1 MALTPYHNTECRV
14 GILTEAAQK
23 VRGRSWWSISGALIG
38 AFALGWVL
46 WRVDYGRLQGIIIQ
60 ANVGFLLLVPL
71 AIAVEQL
78 VRAWKW
84 RQFLHGILPIGTLR
98 LFGAIMA
105 GYFANILIPLG
116 VSPIVRSWLVARL
129 EELRMGTVLATAA
142 IDRLVD
148 GIIFIGFVAFALGFA
163 VFPDPGGDLRLGL
176 IVGGVGS
183 LVLFSLLLFALARW
197 KKRAS
202 HGDGWTARLGAHLP
216 TRFAGPINGFLQS
229 FNEGIVWP
237 DEIWRGAGVIIASIG
252 IKLIATTH
260 FLWAGLAFGVVLRPA
275 EYVFLLVFLG
285 FLIILTRLVR
295 IPGGF
300 LVGGVFALDLLG
312 VAEEQSLAMVLL
324 VHFASLMTIS
334 TIGAFAL
341 WRNGV
346 AIADLRSIKESGD
359 GHP

>member
-1 MALTPYHNTECRV
+1 M
-14 GILTEAAQK
+14 I
-23 VRGRSWWSISGALIG
+23 GAL
-38 AFALGWVL
+38 ALGWVL
-46 WRVDYGRLQGIIIQ
+46 WRVDYSRLQDILIL

-71 AIAVEQL
+71 AIAVEQW

-84 RQFLHGILPIGTLR
+84 RQLLHGIQPIGTGR

-129 EELRMGTVLATAA
+129 EDLRMGMVLATAA

-148 GIIFIGFVAFALGFA
+148 GVIFTGFVAFALGFA
-163 VFPDPGGDLRLGL
+163 VFPDPGGDIRLAL
-176 IVGGVGS
+176 VVGGVGS

-202 HGDGWTARLGAHLP
+202 HGDSWTARLDARLP
-216 TRFAGPINGFLQS
+216 ARLTGPFKGFLQS
-229 FNEGIVWP
+229 FTEGIVWP
-237 DEIWRGAGVIIASIG
+237 DEIWRGAGIVIASIG

-275 EYVFLLVFLG
+275 DYVFLLVYLG
-285 FLIILTRLVR
+285 FLIILTRLAR

-312 VAEEQSLAMVLL
+312 VAEEEGLAMVLL
-324 VHFASLMTIS
+324 VHFASLLTVS
-334 TIGAFAL
+334 GIGAFAL

-346 AIADLRSIKESGD
+346 AIDDLRSIKESG
-359 GHP
+359 GGPG

>member
-1 MALTPYHNTECRV
+1 M
-14 GILTEAAQK
+14 ILGTGK
-23 VRGRSWWSISGALIG
+23 RSGWAVWRWLGALVG
-38 AFALGWVL
+38 LALLAWVL
-46 WRVDYGRLQGIIIQ
+46 WRVDYGRLQDIIIQ
-60 ANVGFLLLVPL
+60 ADVGLLLLVPL

-84 RQFLHGILPIGTLR
+84 RQLLHGIRPIGTLR

-148 GIIFIGFVAFALGFA
+148 GVIFTGFVAFALGFA
-163 VFPDPGGDLRLGL
+163 VFPDPGGDLRLAL
-176 IVGGVGS
+176 VVGGVGS
-183 LVLFSLLLFALARW
+183 LVLFSLLLFALAGW
-197 KKRAS
+197 KKRTG
-202 HGDGWTARLGAHLP
+202 HGDGWTARLSARLP
-216 TRFAGPINGFLQS
+216 DRLTGPIKGFLQS
-229 FNEGIVWP
+229 FTEGIVWP
-237 DEIWRGAGVIIASIG
+237 NESWRGAGIIVASIG
-252 IKLIATTH
+252 IKLVAMTH

-285 FLIILTRLVR
+285 FLIVLTRLVR

-300 LVGGVFALDLLG
+300 IVGGVFALDLLG
-312 VAEEQSLAMVLL
+312 VAEEEGLAMVLL

-334 TIGAFAL
+334 TLGAFAL

>member
-1 MALTPYHNTECRV
+1 MTETARM
-14 GILTEAAQK
+14 
-23 VRGRSWWSISGALIG
+23 VRGRNWWSIGGALIG
-38 AFALGWVL
+38 ALALGWVL
-46 WRVDYGRLQGIIIQ
+46 WRVDYGRLQDILIQ

-71 AIAVEQL
+71 TIAVEQW

-84 RQFLHGILPIGTLR
+84 RQLLHGIRPIGTLR

-116 VSPIVRSWLVARL
+116 VSPIVRSWLIARS

-148 GIIFIGFVAFALGFA
+148 GVIFTGFVAFALGFA
-163 VFPDPGGDLRLGL
+163 VFPDPGGNLRLAL
-176 IVGGVGS
+176 VVGGVGS
-183 LVLFSLLLFALARW
+183 LVLFSLLLFALAGW
-197 KKRAS
+197 KKRTG
-202 HGDGWTARLGAHLP
+202 HGDGWTARLGARLP
-216 TRFAGPINGFLQS
+216 ARLAGPIKGFLQS
-229 FNEGIVWP
+229 FTEGIVWP
-237 DEIWRGAGVIIASIG
+237 GEIWRSAGIIIASIG

-260 FLWAGLAFGVVLRPA
+260 FLWAGFAFGVVLRPA

-285 FLIILTRLVR
+285 FLIILTRLAR

-300 LVGGVFALDLLG
+300 IVGGVFALDLLG
-312 VAEEQSLAMVLL
+312 VAGEQGLAMVFL
-324 VHFASLMTIS
+324 VHFASLLTVS
-334 TIGAFAL
+334 SIGAFAL